1 MTSSPIN
8 SLCNPRNNPELP
20 LRRDYR
26 PAFDVLADALT
37 RCHQD
42 RVNGTLRV
50 VGNAGGLFHLRD
62 GVVIAVDSPGSPGA
76 DTLLLS
82 SGRISAE
89 DWTAALVES
98 VGTRSIRAA
107 LVARGAIGSA
117 EVEVVALAALQDAAF
132 AVAAGDIERCVVTG
146 DSAELTLLAMDEGI
160 GPDLLLSETA
170 RRLDVIASLP
180 FPVSPYRDRVV
191 VASEEVSVSTAER
204 REIVAHAT
212 GRRNARDIA
221 FAVGRGVY
229 PVVVEI
235 SRMLSE
241 ELLEI
246 ASPATSFSFSHGD
259 LTSLRPRAE
268 VTEVERPV

>member
-8 SLCNPRNNPELP
+8 SLRNPRNNPELP
-20 LRRDYR
+20 LRPDCRS
-26 PAFDVLADALT
+26 AFDVLADALT

-42 RVNGTLRV
+42 RVTGTLRV
-50 VGNAGGLFHLRD
+50 LGNAGGLFHLRD

-98 VGTRSIRAA
+98 VGTRSVRAA
-107 LVARGAIGSA
+107 LVARGSVGSA

-132 AVAAGDIERCVVTG
+132 AVAAGDIEQCVVSG
-146 DSAELTLLAMDEGI
+146 DSAEVTPLAVDEGI

-170 RRLDVIASLP
+170 RRLDVVASLP
-180 FPVSPYRDRVV
+180 VPVSPYRDRVV
-191 VASEEVSVSTAER
+191 AVSGVGVSTAER

-212 GRRNARDIA
+212 GRRTARDIA

>member
-1 MTSSPIN
+1 M
-8 SLCNPRNNPELP
+8 
-20 LRRDYR
+20 
-26 PAFDVLADALT
+26 
-37 RCHQD
+37 
-42 RVNGTLRV
+42 
-50 VGNAGGLFHLRD
+50 GNAGGLFHLRD
-62 GVVIAVDSPGSPGA
+62 GLVIAVDSPGSPGA

-82 SGRISAE
+82 SGRIGAG

-98 VGTRSIRAA
+98 VETRSLRTA
-107 LVARGAIGSA
+107 LVARGSIGPA
-117 EVEVVALAALQDAAF
+117 EVQVFAMAAVQDAAF
-132 AVAAGDIERCVVTG
+132 AVAVGAIERYVISDESV
-146 DSAELTLLAMDEGI
+146 DVAALLTVEEGVA
-160 GPDLLLSETA
+160 PDLLLSETA
-170 RRLDVIASLP
+170 RRLDVVASLP
-180 FPVSPYRDRVV
+180 CPLSPYRDRVV
-191 VASEEVSVSTAER
+191 VAGAAKGTLTAEW
-204 REIVAHAT
+204 REIIAHAT
-212 GRRNARDIA
+212 GRRTARDIA